1 MPTLQFEQTLRAEG
15 YTRVAGIDEAGRGPL
30 AGPVVAA
37 AVVLPTGF
45 RHKRLDDSKKL
56 PARLREEIY
65 EELTQCDDISWSISV
80 QAAEVIDEIN
90 ILRATHRA
98 MAEAYLGLMPSA
110 EIGLIDGLAVKGF
123 PGPQKAL
130 VRGDS
135 LSLSIA
141 AASVIAKVSRDRM
154 MLSAADKYPE
164 YGFERHKGYGTVY
177 HMNALKRYGPC
188 PLHRRSFAPVSRVLG
203 GSEGVQP

>member
-1 MPTLQFEQTLRAEG
+1 MPTFQFEQALRGEG
-15 YTRVAGIDEAGRGPL
+15 YTRIAGIDEAGRGPL

-37 AVVLPTGF
+37 AVVLPIDF

-56 PARLREEIY
+56 SARLREEIY
-65 EELTQCDDISWSISV
+65 KELIQCAEISWAISV
-80 QAAEVIDEIN
+80 QDAGIIDEIN

-98 MAEAYLGLMPSA
+98 MAEAYLGLKPAA
-110 EIGLIDGLAVKGF
+110 EIGLIDGLAVKDF

-154 MLSAADKYPE
+154 MLSAADEYPE
-164 YGFERHKGYGTVY
+164 YGFERHKGYGTVF
-177 HMNALKRYGPC
+177 HMEALKRYGAC
-188 PLHRRSFAPVSRVLG
+188 PLHRKSFAPVTRVIA
-203 GSEGVQP
+203 GSGAVHP

>member
-1 MPTLQFEQTLRAEG
+1 MPTLQFEQALREEG
-15 YTRVAGIDEAGRGPL
+15 YSRIAGIDEAGRGPL

-37 AVVLPTGF
+37 AVVLPIGF

-56 PARLREEIY
+56 TARLREEIY
-65 EELTQCDDISWSISV
+65 EELTQCAEISWSISF
-80 QAAEVIDEIN
+80 QDADVIDEIN

-98 MAEAYLGLMPSA
+98 MAEAYLGLKPAA
-110 EIGLIDGLAVKGF
+110 EIGLIDGLAVKNF

-154 MLSAADKYPE
+154 MLSAAEKYPE
-164 YGFERHKGYGTVY
+164 YGFERHKGYGTVF
-177 HMNALKRYGPC
+177 HMDALKRYGPC
-188 PLHRRSFAPVSRVLG
+188 PLHRRSFAPVSRCLAG
-203 GSEGVQP
+203 RGPLQP